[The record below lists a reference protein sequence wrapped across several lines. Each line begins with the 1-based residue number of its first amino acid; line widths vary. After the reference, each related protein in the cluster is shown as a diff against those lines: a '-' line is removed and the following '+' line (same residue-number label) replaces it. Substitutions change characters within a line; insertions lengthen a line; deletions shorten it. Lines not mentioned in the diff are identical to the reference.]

1 MISPPHSGSWIWGPE
16 RGGGGRTLSPSEHR
30 AQPSPAASA
39 SASLPVSAEPHPLPS
54 SPPSRLSSGKL
65 QEFGVGDGS
74 KLTLVPTVEAGL
86 MVNGWGPVPW
96 RLRRG
101 RAAPSRQHRPVTH
114 IWNPLPAR
122 EAPQLTGP
130 PSSCAQALA
139 GSGAQGHLP
148 PLFVVSGLEARTVCD
163 AGPGELDGDPGET
176 RPPRWPAGSQ
186 AQCPAP
192 LGSLGLFVLPGG
204 LWGGDGRDAPP
215 RLPASLA
222 WSSSFLFLLPP
233 ALTT

>member
-16 RGGGGRTLSPSEHR
+16 RGGGGRTPSPSEHR

-101 RAAPSRQHRPVTH
+101 RAAPSRQDCPVTH
-114 IWNPLPAR
+114 
-122 EAPQLTGP
+122 
-130 PSSCAQALA
+130 
-139 GSGAQGHLP
+139 
-148 PLFVVSGLEARTVCD
+148 
-163 AGPGELDGDPGET
+163 T
-176 RPPRWPAGSQ
+176 RN
-186 AQCPAP
+186 
-192 LGSLGLFVLPGG
+192 
-204 LWGGDGRDAPP
+204 P
-215 RLPASLA
+215 RLPGKPLQLYLPTCFALLYGNLPTYNGFFNVRSPLYTLSSA
-222 WSSSFLFLLPP
+222 RERPCPSPSPLWSQHPGLWLQWQHIPVFEEALLVDIRTVSAKGKSCGADRICYVDPKSS
-233 ALTT
+233 